1 MIISRRLVSAAIA
14 LVGST
19 VGLVLSAAHTKK
31 DLIDIRH
38 ERLEELTRAK
48 ERHMNKLNAGLEEY
62 RNTTGAVLIDVREK
76 EDYDKGH
83 IPGAVYADLRTI
95 RFLHY
100 GLETPLFLYCYRG
113 NRSRYAVSI
122 LKEAGYTNVTNIG
135 GIEFYHGDLEKS

>member
-1 MIISRRLVSAAIA
+1 MVISRRLISAAIA

-48 ERHMNKLNAGLEEY
+48 EKHMNKLNAGLEEY
-62 RNTTGAVLIDVREK
+62 RNTTGAVLIDV
-76 EDYDKGH
+76 
-83 IPGAVYADLRTI
+83 AVYADLRTI

-113 NRSRYAVSI
+113 NRSAMAAGI
-122 LKEAGYTNVTNIG
+122 LREAGFQNVKDIG
-135 GIEFYHGDLEKS
+135 GIDWYTGDLEQ